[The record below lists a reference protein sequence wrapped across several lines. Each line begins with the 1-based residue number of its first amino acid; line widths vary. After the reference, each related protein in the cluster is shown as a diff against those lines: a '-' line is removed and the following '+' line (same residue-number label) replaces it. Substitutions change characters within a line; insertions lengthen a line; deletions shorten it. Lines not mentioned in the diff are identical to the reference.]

1 LKDKIIV
8 IILSQYLNHVNLYM
22 REPLF
27 VKQNAEKWRSFEQEP
42 TNDPDEVAERF
53 IKITDDLAYAKT
65 FYPKSKTTEYLNG
78 LAAKLHQTIYKNRKE
93 KRNRFILF
101 WKYELPM
108 LFKTYERQ
116 LLYSFIFFLVFL
128 LMGILSAKYDNNF
141 FQLILGPGG
150 QEYVDMTNENIAKG
164 DPFGVYKQGGGTLMF
179 LQIAANNIFV
189 SFVIFASGI
198 IFSVG
203 SVYFALRNAMMLG
216 AFEYFFFARGLGAQS
231 ILVIW
236 IHGTIEISSFVI
248 SCAAGLVMGNS
259 LLFPKTYSRL
269 ESLKKGAKDGMKMAV
284 GLVPLFIT
292 AATFESFVTR
302 HTEMPLWLSV
312 TILASSLLFMI
323 WYVIIYPNKV
333 SKNLNSNATEY

>member
-1 LKDKIIV
+1 
-8 IILSQYLNHVNLYM
+8 M

-78 LAAKLHQTIYKNRKE
+78 LAARLHQTIYKNRKE
-93 KRNRFILF
+93 RRNRFVLF
-101 WKYELPM
+101 WKIELPL

-116 LLYSFIFFLVFL
+116 LLYSFIFFIVFL
-128 LMGILSAKYDNNF
+128 LMGILSAMYDHNF
-141 FQLILGPGG
+141 LQFIMGPGG
-150 QEYVDMTNENIAKG
+150 RRYVDMTNENIAKG
-164 DPFGVYKQGGGTLMF
+164 DPFGVYKDQNGFLMF
-179 LQIAANNIFV
+179 IQIAANNIYV
-189 SFVIFASGI
+189 SFVMFASGI

-203 SVYFALRNAMMLG
+203 SIYFSLRNAMMLG
-216 AFEYFFFARGLGAQS
+216 AFEYFFFQKGLGAQS

-236 IHGTIEISSFVI
+236 IHGTIEISSLIVA
-248 SCAAGLVMGNS
+248 CAAGMVMGNS

-269 ESLKKGAKDGMKMAV
+269 ESLKKGARDGMKMAV
-284 GLVPLFIT
+284 GLVPLFII

-302 HTEMPLWLSV
+302 HTEMPVWLSIG
-312 TILASSLLFMI
+312 ILASSLLFVV

-333 SKNLNSNATEY
+333 YKNLTLYGKEN